1 MGVVFDRWRMA
12 AYNFN
17 KPKLKEETMGINRA
31 TAEFDIKIRQQ
42 INDSGLPPC
51 VIRLELINILREVED
66 LEKAAI
72 QKEQGAEDES
82 RNSGE

>member
-1 MGVVFDRWRMA
+1 
-12 AYNFN
+12 
-17 KPKLKEETMGINRA
+17 MGINRA

-51 VIRLELINILREVED
+51 VIRMELINILREVED

-72 QKEQGAEDES
+72 QKEQEAEDES
-82 RNSGE
+82 RNPGE

>member
-1 MGVVFDRWRMA
+1 
-12 AYNFN
+12 
-17 KPKLKEETMGINRA
+17 MGINRA

-51 VIRLELINILREVED
+51 IIRLELINILREVED

-72 QKEQGAEDES
+72 QKEQEAEDES
-82 RNSGE
+82 RNPGE

>member
-1 MGVVFDRWRMA
+1 
-12 AYNFN
+12 
-17 KPKLKEETMGINRA
+17 MGINRA

-72 QKEQGAEDES
+72 QKEQEAEDEA

>member
-1 MGVVFDRWRMA
+1 
-12 AYNFN
+12 
-17 KPKLKEETMGINRA
+17 MGINRA

-66 LEKAAI
+66 LEKAAT
-72 QKEQGAEDES
+72 QKEQEAEDES

>member
-1 MGVVFDRWRMA
+1 
-12 AYNFN
+12 
-17 KPKLKEETMGINRA
+17 MGINRA

-51 VIRLELINILREVED
+51 VIRLDLINILREVED

-72 QKEQGAEDES
+72 QKEQEAEDES

>member
-1 MGVVFDRWRMA
+1 MR
-12 AYNFN
+12 
-17 KPKLKEETMGINRA
+17 INRA

-72 QKEQGAEDES
+72 QKEQEAEDES

>member
-1 MGVVFDRWRMA
+1 
-12 AYNFN
+12 
-17 KPKLKEETMGINRA
+17 MGINRA

-72 QKEQGAEDES
+72 QKEQEAEDES

>member
-1 MGVVFDRWRMA
+1 
-12 AYNFN
+12 
-17 KPKLKEETMGINRA
+17 MGINRA

-66 LEKAAI
+66 LEKTAI
-72 QKEQGAEDES
+72 QKEQEAEDES

>member
-1 MGVVFDRWRMA
+1 
-12 AYNFN
+12 
-17 KPKLKEETMGINRA
+17 MGINRA

-72 QKEQGAEDES
+72 QKEQEVEDES

>member
-1 MGVVFDRWRMA
+1 
-12 AYNFN
+12 
-17 KPKLKEETMGINRA
+17 MGINRA

-66 LEKAAI
+66 LEKAAT
-72 QKEQGAEDES
+72 QKEQEAEDES
-82 RNSGE
+82 RNPGE

>member
-1 MGVVFDRWRMA
+1 
-12 AYNFN
+12 
-17 KPKLKEETMGINRA
+17 MGINRA

-72 QKEQGAEDES
+72 QKEQEAEDES
-82 RNSGE
+82 RNPEE

>member
-1 MGVVFDRWRMA
+1 
-12 AYNFN
+12 
-17 KPKLKEETMGINRA
+17 MGINRA

-66 LEKAAI
+66 LEKAAT
-72 QKEQGAEDES
+72 QKEQEAEDET

>member
-1 MGVVFDRWRMA
+1 MG
-12 AYNFN
+12 
-17 KPKLKEETMGINRA
+17 TNRA

-72 QKEQGAEDES
+72 QKEQEAEDES

>member
-1 MGVVFDRWRMA
+1 
-12 AYNFN
+12 
-17 KPKLKEETMGINRA
+17 MGINRA

-72 QKEQGAEDES
+72 QKEQEAADES
-82 RNSGE
+82 RNPGE

>member
-1 MGVVFDRWRMA
+1 
-12 AYNFN
+12 
-17 KPKLKEETMGINRA
+17 MGINRA

-72 QKEQGAEDES
+72 QKEQEAEDES
-82 RNSGE
+82 RHSGE

>member
-1 MGVVFDRWRMA
+1 M
-12 AYNFN
+12 
-17 KPKLKEETMGINRA
+17 KINQA

-51 VIRLELINILREVED
+51 IIRLELINILREVED

-72 QKEQGAEDES
+72 QKEQEAEDES
-82 RNSGE
+82 RNPGE

>member
-1 MGVVFDRWRMA
+1 
-12 AYNFN
+12 
-17 KPKLKEETMGINRA
+17 MGINRA

-66 LEKAAI
+66 LEKAAT
-72 QKEQGAEDES
+72 QKEQEADDES

>member
-1 MGVVFDRWRMA
+1 
-12 AYNFN
+12 
-17 KPKLKEETMGINRA
+17 MGINRA

-51 VIRLELINILREVED
+51 AIRLELINILREVED

-72 QKEQGAEDES
+72 QKEQEAEDES
-82 RNSGE
+82 RNPGE

>member
-1 MGVVFDRWRMA
+1 
-12 AYNFN
+12 
-17 KPKLKEETMGINRA
+17 MGINRA

-66 LEKAAI
+66 LEKATI
-72 QKEQGAEDES
+72 QKEQEAEDES
-82 RNSGE
+82 RNPGE

>member
-1 MGVVFDRWRMA
+1 
-12 AYNFN
+12 
-17 KPKLKEETMGINRA
+17 MGINRA

-72 QKEQGAEDES
+72 QKEQEAEDGALQSAE
-82 RNSGE
+82 